1 MSDIKRIKD
10 LLEKKNQERNKLQG
24 QKEMLLESLK
34 ELGFNT
40 TKEAEKEITKLSAK
54 IEKMKSKYQEGVEIF
69 IKKYKDLLDT

>member
-40 TKEAEKEITKLSAK
+40 TKEAEKEITKLSTK
-54 IEKMKSKYQEGVEIF
+54 IEKMKAKYQEGVEIF